1 MRHVLTNN
9 GLFQKCFE
17 KLIFDHLHLPTA
29 DEGRSKPYQAIGE
42 SSIYASRAKLYEYAI
57 HPHMLARMIICH
69 GRRSSG
75 SLLLSEV
82 QKTAKALRATH
93 IQQGL
98 SIGSDDD
105 ERDLF
110 AVMIINNGPSQVIQ
124 KLHADARVCP
134 EPTSKHVQHAMLAL
148 STYRNDIE
156 RVRSILES
164 GAEPDQHSGTFGSV
178 IHTAAAYGHLEIFQL
193 LHQYGAEINGP
204 AGGWRGNCL
213 QTAALGGHAEIVR
226 LLLTGDLGL
235 DLQRNDYKP
244 RLDEYLLRMPGDGEI
259 GNDLV
264 AAILCAIR
272 SGNDMVVE
280 DLLKQLESR
289 PLQLTVIFS
298 DDWIFQRILKSPMKN
313 CRETFLQA
321 VLRGIRYNSKI
332 LGMCLPNAI
341 SEANQIQVNQILT
354 ASALQDL
361 QPNWTSSAL
370 KYAATFGSVEYLNVV
385 LAHGDK
391 ISP

>member
-1 MRHVLTNN
+1 
-9 GLFQKCFE
+9 
-17 KLIFDHLHLPTA
+17 
-29 DEGRSKPYQAIGE
+29 
-42 SSIYASRAKLYEYAI
+42 
-57 HPHMLARMIICH
+57 
-69 GRRSSG
+69 
-75 SLLLSEV
+75 V

-124 KLHADARVCP
+124 ELHADARVCP

-178 IHTAAAYGHLEIFQL
+178 IHTAAAHGHLEIFQL
-193 LHQYGAEINGP
+193 LHQYGAKINGP
-204 AGGWRGNCL
+204 AGSWRGNCL

-226 LLLTGDLGL
+226 LLLTDDLGL

-289 PLQLTVIFS
+289 PLQLTGIFS

-313 CRETFLQA
+313 FRETFL
-321 VLRGIRYNSKI
+321 
-332 LGMCLPNAI
+332 
-341 SEANQIQVNQILT
+341 
-354 ASALQDL
+354 
-361 QPNWTSSAL
+361 
-370 KYAATFGSVEYLNVV
+370 
-385 LAHGDK
+385 
-391 ISP
+391 